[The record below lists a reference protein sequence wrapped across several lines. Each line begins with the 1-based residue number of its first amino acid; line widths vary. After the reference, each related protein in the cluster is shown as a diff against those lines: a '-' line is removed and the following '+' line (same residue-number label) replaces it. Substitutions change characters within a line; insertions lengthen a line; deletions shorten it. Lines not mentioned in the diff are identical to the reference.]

1 MLKSDV
7 SKFEGPSWD
16 APRCVALYNLG
27 RLDDSGKD
35 YLGVVWISGSMWS
48 GYHIYRYDNGWNEVI
63 EPFSIYGFE
72 NIENRVCKSR
82 IPGYVTIYENDPS
95 DFSISRREVR
105 LSH

>member
-1 MLKSDV
+1 
-7 SKFEGPSWD
+7 
-16 APRCVALYNLG
+16 
-27 RLDDSGKD
+27 
-35 YLGVVWISGSMWS
+35 MWS